1 MHLHYPQRI
10 NHAIVVIL
18 VFLFVSFMIY
28 ISQTILVRWA
38 FNHDLF
44 MASGKQFFAKAEQ
57 TMWLCAVRVCVI
69 HCKSI
74 LDLKYRILRWNIDFI
89 KMSKIWFIILKCY
102 SRLSNSCSAYEI
114 HQKKKKKPKRNKPVL
129 SLHSA
134 QSIALYLILIM
145 LFFFLGPI
153 ISQFLA
159 FVQISKNRYCA
170 QNQTCSCSIL
180 GSYFKNR

>member
-114 HQKKKKKPKRNKPVL
+114 HQKKEKTKTKQTGFIIAQCTINCLVLDIDNVVFFSRSHHFAIFGICSDKQKPILCSKPNLFVL
-129 SLHSA
+129 NSWK
-134 QSIALYLILIM
+134 
-145 LFFFLGPI
+145 LF
-153 ISQFLA
+153 
-159 FVQISKNRYCA
+159 
-170 QNQTCSCSIL
+170 
-180 GSYFKNR
+180 